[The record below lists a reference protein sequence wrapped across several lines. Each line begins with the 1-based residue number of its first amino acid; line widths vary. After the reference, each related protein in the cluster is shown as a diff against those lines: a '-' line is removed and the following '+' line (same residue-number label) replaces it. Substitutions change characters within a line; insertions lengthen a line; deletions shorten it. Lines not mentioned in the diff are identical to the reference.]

1 MRKGQMFF
9 GQVCNVLII
18 LLFLFGVSVL
28 SAHAGVVYSENFE
41 SGWDDWSADNGIW
54 QVGTPTAGPE
64 SCYSGSQCAGTN
76 LDGNYEPDTDSRLI
90 SPSIHLPEVI
100 GYEEIHLRFWQWF
113 SYAGW
118 DGGYVQVS
126 TYDKDQGE
134 WSYWQGVSSAIEG
147 TSGNYWTLIDVDL
160 SSYAGKKIK
169 IAFYHKA
176 WNPGGES
183 TGWYID
189 DIEITG
195 INQLPVIDSFTAD
208 PTSEVAPLTVTFTCT
223 AHDPD
228 GTIARYKWDFD
239 GDGNVDQTTTTGT
252 TIYTYDNAG
261 IYQARVTVVDNNG
274 ATAISDHLTISVQLS
289 ENQLPVIDSFVANPT
304 SAEVGEEVTFTCT
317 AYDPDGD
324 ILLTYEWDF
333 DGDGNVDQIT
343 SDSTVIHTYNTSS
356 TYNAG
361 VTVVDND
368 GARVVS
374 DPITI
379 TVTGWQTHYSC
390 SQTCEAQCGG
400 DITCIVE
407 CSQYQENCCQD
418 GLDICQPCSPVDPP
432 SVHRVGL
439 CDQGCQAGAP
449 LKVSGGELDVC
460 FNYTGSVNI
469 LAGVLSN
476 DFRDIWWLR
485 PDCSLYSNYSQAVD
499 SGNGLSCQGISMPVE
514 GGYLF
519 WLVSPVDLS
528 HLDWENG
535 IYELLFYQVP

>member
-189 DIEITG
+189 DIEI
-195 INQLPVIDSFTAD
+195 IEKVPEFTENFE
-208 PTSEVAPLTVTFTCT
+208 S
-223 AHDPD
+223 
-228 GTIARYKWDFD
+228 GWD
-239 GDGNVDQTTTTGT
+239 
-252 TIYTYDNAG
+252 
-261 IYQARVTVVDNNG
+261 
-274 ATAISDHLTISVQLS
+274 
-289 ENQLPVIDSFVANPT
+289 
-304 SAEVGEEVTFTCT
+304 
-317 AYDPDGD
+317 
-324 ILLTYEWDF
+324 
-333 DGDGNVDQIT
+333 
-343 SDSTVIHTYNTSS
+343 
-356 TYNAG
+356 
-361 VTVVDND
+361 
-368 GARVVS
+368 
-374 DPITI
+374 
-379 TVTGWQTHYSC
+379 
-390 SQTCEAQCGG
+390 
-400 DITCIVE
+400 
-407 CSQYQENCCQD
+407 
-418 GLDICQPCSPVDPP
+418 
-432 SVHRVGL
+432 
-439 CDQGCQAGAP
+439 
-449 LKVSGGELDVC
+449 
-460 FNYTGSVNI
+460 
-469 LAGVLSN
+469 
-476 DFRDIWWLR
+476 
-485 PDCSLYSNYSQAVD
+485 
-499 SGNGLSCQGISMPVE
+499 
-514 GGYLF
+514 
-519 WLVSPVDLS
+519 
-528 HLDWENG
+528 DW
-535 IYELLFYQVP
+535 